1 MTTTLDILLSAI
13 YLAVGTAL
21 FAAAVVLAVLFHYRI
36 TPRIPR
42 IRHNNNWFPPAPINY
57 VIPRQP
63 PPAHLYPPIP
73 PRPTIDKY
81 PGIVHGRDEED
92 VLGEMEIGVQEG
104 GDGDVT
110 RARLP
115 RVQPSPDSS
124 LHPSAGAT
132 PIQDQTLPQPTTP
145 ITIAR
150 ALYLLSTGKL
160 VQIPT
165 VLFYATLKRPM

>member
-1 MTTTLDILLSAI
+1 MTTTLDILLSAV

-21 FAAAVVLAVLFHYRI
+21 FTAAVVLAVLFHYRI

-63 PPAHLYPPIP
+63 PPVHLYPPIP
-73 PRPTIDKY
+73 PRPPTVDEH

-104 GDGDVT
+104 SDGDVA

-115 RVQPSPDSS
+115 HVRHSPDISHHS
-124 LHPSAGAT
+124 SAGVT
-132 PIQDQTLPQPTTP
+132 PPSRVELPHC
-145 ITIAR
+145 R
-150 ALYLLSTGKL
+150 RLG
-160 VQIPT
+160 QIPRT
-165 VLFYATLKRPM
+165 TWPGNSRPSRFPSNRATYQRSS